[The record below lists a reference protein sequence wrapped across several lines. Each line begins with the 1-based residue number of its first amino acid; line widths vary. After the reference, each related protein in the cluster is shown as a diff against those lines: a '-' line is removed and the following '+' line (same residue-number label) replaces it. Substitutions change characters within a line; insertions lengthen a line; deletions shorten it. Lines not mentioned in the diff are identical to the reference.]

1 MFQPCLRNQNQ
12 SIDIFGWLTVDIHDG
27 ERMEHVP
34 ISNVAMYIVLSLH
47 LLNLLHDGQKVAKLG
62 CHMSAPEETV
72 PDDLNTS

>member
-12 SIDIFGWLTVDIHDG
+12 SIDIFGCSPFLNWLTVDIHDG

-34 ISNVAMYIVLSLH
+34 VSNVAMHIVLSMH

-72 PDDLNTS
+72 